1 MHVPQSDLKSPQD
14 LCVAKSP
21 SILAH
26 SLLDAEFLEF
36 TLFIYFSSETL
47 LGLLHPSRM
56 GFSPLLQLTEIQV
69 LPPPGKLQAGSLF
82 KYTSSLDL
90 P

>member
-1 MHVPQSDLKSPQD
+1 M
-14 LCVAKSP
+14 AKSP
-21 SILAH
+21 GILAH
-26 SLLDAEFLEF
+26 SLLYAEFLEF
-36 TLFIYFSSETL
+36 VLFIYFSSEPL

-56 GFSPLLQLTEIQV
+56 GFLPRLQLTEIQV

-82 KYTSSLDL
+82 KYISSLDL